1 MTLTNVKTLMLIGIL
16 EVKVKDYEAVKK
28 RLGEGMGEEEE
39 ELQILT
45 FRILF
50 YFHFI

>member
-39 ELQILT
+39 LQILT